1 MAKKKIS
8 LLAKALL
15 ETAGDMRK
23 AGLMDRMT
31 HKKNI
36 LRHLGSGP
44 VKPKNGTLQ

>member
-8 LLAKALL
+8 PLAKVLL

-23 AGLMDRMT
+23 VGLMNRTT
-31 HKKNI
+31 HKKII

-44 VKPKNGTLQ
+44 VKPKNDVLR